1 MNPINLNR
9 AAALARKGGHLFV
22 ATADRQGY
30 PHVAPAA
37 RMNVIA
43 EKEKVEIEAWFCPV
57 TLQNLERNQRVDLVV
72 WDPGLNEGYQ
82 VLGRNES
89 VEEIAILDGYDASAV
104 ENFRVPQV
112 ERRLKMRVEKVLP
125 LRRGAHTDDEED

>member
-1 MNPINLNR
+1 MNPRNLNR

-22 ATADRQGY
+22 ATADREGY
-30 PHVAPAA
+30 PHMAPAA
-37 RMNVIA
+37 RMNVISG
-43 EKEKVEIEAWFCPV
+43 EEVELEAWFCPV
-57 TLQNLERNQRVDLVV
+57 TLRNLERNKRIDLVV
-72 WDPGLNEGYQ
+72 WDPGLNEGYHL
-82 VLGRNES
+82 LGRNER

-104 ENFRVPQV
+104 ENFRIPQV